1 MNSSWLSRNKGVL
14 FAAPWII
21 GLAVFTLY
29 PFLAAFY
36 YSFTDFSV
44 LLPPEYVGAENF
56 KELINDSVFWLTLKN
71 TLLYAGLSIPISL
84 CAALVLALLMN
95 GIKRGQALYSVIF
108 YLPHLVPVVAST
120 ILWMWI
126 YNSQYGLLNNAIR
139 PVYDFCNSIHSWL
152 SPSWADAL
160 KTHPDLAWAPP
171 SWLGSANWALPALVL
186 MSLWGIGQSA
196 FIYLAKL
203 QEVPPELYEAAELD
217 GASTWQ
223 KIWHVTLPMISP
235 IIFFNVIMGIIGAF
249 QVFSEPY
256 IMTQGGPAQ
265 ATYFLPH
272 YIFDNAF
279 TYMRMGYA
287 CALSIVLFL
296 VILTLTIMAYTFMSK
311 RVYYAGK

>member
-1 MNSSWLSRNKGVL
+1 MNSSWLSRNKGLL

-44 LLPPEYVGAENF
+44 LLPPEYVGTANF
-56 KELINDSVFWLTLKN
+56 KEMASDSVFWLTLKN
-71 TLLYAGLSIPISL
+71 TMIYAGLAIPFGL
-84 CAALVLALLMN
+84 VAALALALLMN
-95 GIKRGQALYSVIF
+95 SIKRGQALYSVIF

-126 YNSQYGLLNNAIR
+126 YNAEFGLLNNAIR
-139 PVYDFCNSIHSWL
+139 PVYDFFNSVHAWL
-152 SPSWADAL
+152 SPSWSEAL
-160 KTHPDLAWAPP
+160 KTKPDLAWAPP

-186 MSLWGIGQSA
+186 MSIWGVGQSA

-203 QEVPPELYEAAELD
+203 QDVPQELYEAAELD
-217 GASTWQ
+217 GANTWQ
-223 KIWHVTLPMISP
+223 KIRHVTLPMISP

-272 YIFDNAF
+272 YIYDNAF

-287 CALSIVLFL
+287 CALGSVLFL
-296 VILTLTIMAYTFMSK
+296 IILVQTLGANYWMSK